1 MRIKFDIKK
10 LYSTLLFWIEKD
22 MKIKERR
29 EEKKKKKRTGQ
40 RSHTITPLS
49 TLTSKK

>member
-22 MKIKERR
+22 MKIKERN
-29 EEKKKKKRTGQ
+29 EEKKKKGEQ
-40 RSHTITPLS
+40 ANEATP
-49 TLTSKK
+49 